1 MSTHNKRHLIAF
13 VFVLASIGVITLVS
27 WIGLVWWAAGLV
39 FLAVGVLYKVG
50 LAFADG
56 AMAGSKSRAA
66 AKVERAKDEL
76 HRELTV
82 EDKATMLFP
91 GDDELSRRCRH
102 AYQMGAFDAKTY
114 QR

>member
-1 MSTHNKRHLIAF
+1 MSEHKKRHLIAL
-13 VFVLASIGVITLVS
+13 VFVLGTTALV
-27 WIGLVWWAAGLV
+27 WGLYWLGTQWWMVAIGLIASGL
-39 FLAVGVLYKVG
+39 LYKIG

-56 AMAGSKSRAA
+56 ALQGRKKRAA

-91 GDDELSRRCRH
+91 GDDEQARRCRH
-102 AYQMGAFDAKTY
+102 AYQMGAFDAKILE
-114 QR
+114 R